1 MKIAAGL
8 ALGACAALL
17 VACGASQ
24 KSAMPVA
31 AESTTSVAPPM
42 ASPGEQ
48 RETIDALDAE
58 ITASFTSF
66 GIERPAPAAMPALG
80 CSPGVDCTPQ
90 TMSTGIDA
98 PREDATCKPGSS
110 DTCDTSC
117 TLADS
122 VCSNASKICT
132 IAGELGGNDA
142 YANEKCDSGK
152 SACDRASERC
162 CSCMGP

>member
-1 MKIAAGL
+1 MKLAAGL
-8 ALGACAALL
+8 ALGACVALV

-24 KSAMPVA
+24 KSALPVA
-31 AESTTSVAPPM
+31 AESAAGAGPPTM
-42 ASPGEQ
+42 ASPSEQ
-48 RETIDALDAE
+48 RAQIDALDAE
-58 ITASFTSF
+58 ITASFASL
-66 GIERPAPAAMPALG
+66 GVDRPAPAALPALG
-80 CSPGVDCTPQ
+80 CNPGVDCTPQ

-98 PREDATCKPGSS
+98 PRADATCKPGTS

-132 IAGELGGNDA
+132 IAGELGGSDA
-142 YANEKCDSGK
+142 YANEKCDAGK

-162 CSCMGP
+162 CTCL

>member
-8 ALGACAALL
+8 ALGACAALV

-24 KSAMPVA
+24 KASAPVS
-31 AESTTSVAPPM
+31 AESTTGVAPSM
-42 ASPGEQ
+42 APAGDKREQ
-48 RETIDALDAE
+48 IDALDAE
-58 ITASFTSF
+58 ITASFASL
-66 GIERPAPAAMPALG
+66 GVDRPAPAAMPALG
-80 CSPGVDCTPQ
+80 CNPGVDCTPQ

-98 PREDATCKPGSS
+98 PRADATCKPGTS

-132 IAGELGGNDA
+132 IAGELGGSDT

-162 CSCMGP
+162 CSCM